1 MDYVKPNETIAEA
14 MQLATKKVE
23 LPVRDLLLRG
33 ILAGAFLGY
42 ATSLAFIVVSQGL
55 PPIVGAILFPAGFVM
70 LVLLGLE
77 LATGNFALL
86 PLGMMN
92 GDVSMGGMMRNWG
105 WVYLGNL
112 VGSVLYG
119 ALFYLAITNCGASD
133 GGALGELLR
142 QAAQK
147 KTTAYMALGMK
158 GWMTAMV
165 KGILCNW
172 MVTLGAILALASR
185 STLGKVV
192 AMWLP
197 IMTFFAHGYEHSIVN
212 MYVIPTGILLGAP
225 VSIGKWWMW
234 NQIPVTVGNIFAG
247 VVLTA
252 AVFYVTYAQQ
262 RRPQQEAMVESA
274 QPDAGFATEPVRV
287 A

>member
-1 MDYVKPNETIAEA
+1 MDCVKPNEMIAEA
-14 MQLATKKVE
+14 LKVAAKKMD
-23 LPVRDLLLRG
+23 LSVRDLLLRG
-33 ILAGAFLGY
+33 ILAGALLGY

-70 LVLLGLE
+70 LVLLGME

-86 PLGMMN
+86 PLGAMT
-92 GDVSMGGMMRNWG
+92 GELGMSGILRNWG

-112 VGSVLYG
+112 LGSVLY
-119 ALFYLAITNCGASD
+119 AVLFYVAITNWGTSD
-133 GGALGELLR
+133 GGALGELVR

-147 KTTAYMALGMK
+147 KTVAYMAMGTK
-158 GWMTAMV
+158 GWMTAVV

-172 MVTLGAILALASR
+172 MVTLGAVLALASR
-185 STLGKVV
+185 STIGKVV

-212 MYVIPTGILLGAP
+212 MYVIPAGMLLGAP
-225 VSIGKWWMW
+225 VSIGKWWLW
-234 NQIPVTVGNIFAG
+234 NQIPVTVGNIVAG

-252 AVFYVTYAQQ
+252 WVLYATYHAKLPA
-262 RRPQQEAMVESA
+262 REETMESSNVGSAFPAEAA
-274 QPDAGFATEPVRV
+274 RIA
-287 A
+287 